1 MIGARSSAN
10 HIKSEIMKNATA
22 IGESKSQA
30 RNNGGAKGANGHNIS
45 TKAHSISS
53 VENLRSVT
61 SQYIDHVKENFE
73 GKIAGNI
80 NAESIKSFVDSK
92 AQEVSGGTL
101 NTYISMLGKMADN
114 LNELGINTI
123 SREEITN
130 YREELK
136 AERIDLHSNHVNR
149 AYEDPQQ
156 IVQNMEQNTPYGL
169 SATLQVEAGLR
180 VDDATNSA
188 KWTLNP
194 DNSLH
199 IEGSK
204 GGINYDTKPLS
215 DETAHR
221 VAEAIENGY
230 KVNYD
235 EYREALKENV
245 TNVDY
250 HGTHGLRYNFAQER
264 VEELKNEGYTH
275 SEALSQT
282 SLEMGHSREDITE
295 HYLKQ

>member
-10 HIKSEIMKNATA
+10 HIKSEVMKNATA

-30 RNNGGAKGANGHNIS
+30 RAESGAKGANGHDIS

-61 SQYIDHVKENFE
+61 SQYIDYVKENYD
-73 GKIAGNI
+73 GKVAGNI
-80 NAESIKSFVDSK
+80 NEESVKSFINSK

-101 NTYISMLGKMADN
+101 NTYISTLGKMANN
-114 LNELGINTI
+114 LNQLGVNTI
-123 SREEITN
+123 SREEITG
-130 YREELK
+130 YRDELK
-136 AERIDLHSNHVNR
+136 AEGVDLKSEHINR
-149 AYEDPQQ
+149 AYEVPQM
-156 IVQNMEQNTPYGL
+156 IVSNMEQNTPYGL
-169 SATLQVEAGLR
+169 SATLQHEAGLR
-180 VDDATNSA
+180 VDDATNSK
-188 KWTLNP
+188 KWTLNA

-230 KVNYD
+230 KVHYN

-245 TNVDY
+245 SEDY

-264 VEELKNEGYTH
+264 VMELKEQGCTH
-275 SEALSQT
+275 SEALSRT

>member
-1 MIGARSSAN
+1 MIHSRSSAN
-10 HIKSEIMKNATA
+10 HIKAEIMK
-22 IGESKSQA
+22 Q
-30 RNNGGAKGANGHNIS
+30 ANGIGQSKTEAKALSDIQGQNGQNIS
-45 TKAHSISS
+45 TKAHSTSS
-53 VENLRSVT
+53 MENLRSVT
-61 SQYIDHVKENFE
+61 SQYIDHVKDNFD
-73 GKIAGNI
+73 GKVSGNI
-80 NAESIKSFVDSK
+80 NQESMKSFIDTK

-101 NTYISMLGKMADN
+101 NTYISTMAKMTDN
-114 LNELGINTI
+114 LNQLGVNTI
-123 SREEITN
+123 SREDVTS
-130 YREELK
+130 YRDDLK
-136 AERIDLHSNHVNR
+136 GAGINLQSEHINR
-149 AYEDPQQ
+149 GYEDPQN
-156 IVQNMEQNTPYGL
+156 IVNNMNINTPYGL
-169 SATLQVEAGLR
+169 STTLQAEVGLR
-180 VDDATNSA
+180 VDDATSSE
-188 KWTLNP
+188 KWTLNA

-245 TNVDY
+245 SEDY

-264 VEELKNEGYTH
+264 VEELKEQGYTH

-282 SLEMGHSREDITE
+282 SLEMSHSREDITE